1 MKLPCYQV
9 FQGRD
14 GQWYFRIKS
23 ANGKIIAQSE
33 GYTRERS
40 AHRAARRLITTSVQ
54 IWERDR

>member
-33 GYTRERS
+33 GYTRERR
-40 AHRAARRLITTSVQ
+40 AHKAALRLILTSVR